1 MPGTKEIRSKI
12 ASVKSTQKITKAM
25 QMVATSKMRRAQE
38 RMRLARPYAQKMRN
52 VIGHLTEANPDYRH
66 PFLVT
71 REPKA
76 VGFIV
81 ISTDRGLAGA
91 LNANVFKQTL
101 LLMREWQ
108 GKGAQVSLCIIG
120 TKGLA
125 FFRRL
130 SVPILAN
137 VSHLGD
143 RPHVKDLIGTVKV
156 MLDAYRAGALD
167 RLLLVNAQFV
177 NTMTQR
183 AAVEQLLP
191 IEALDTEGLQEHW
204 DYIYEPEAAYILDGL
219 LMRYIESQVYR
230 AAVEN
235 VASEMAARMVAMK
248 AASDNAGK
256 LITELQLIYN
266 KARQAAITKRSE
278 EHTSELQSQ
287 SNLVCR
293 LLLEKKKK
301 KSKKRPHLSIEVQ
314 AAFNSIR

>member
-76 VGFIV
+76 VGIIV
-81 ISTDRGLAGA
+81 ISTDRGLAGG
-91 LNANVFKQTL
+91 LNANIFKQTL
-101 LLMREWQ
+101 FLMRDWQ
-108 GKGAQVSLCIIG
+108 SKGAQVSLCIIG
-120 TKGLA
+120 SKGLA

-130 SVPILAN
+130 GVPILAN
-137 VSHLGD
+137 VSGLGD

-156 MLDAYRAGALD
+156 MLDAYSSGELD
-167 RLLLVNAQFV
+167 RLFLVNAQFL
-177 NTMTQR
+177 NTMTQKPT
-183 AAVEQLLP
+183 VEQLLP
-191 IEALDTEGLQEHW
+191 IEAVDTEGLAEHW
-204 DYIYEPEAAYILDGL
+204 DYIYEPEAKLILDGL
-219 LMRYIESQVYR
+219 LIRYIESQVYR
-230 AAVEN
+230 GAVEN

-256 LITELQLIYN
+256 LIGELQLIYN
-266 KARQAAITKRSE
+266 KARQASITKELSE
-278 EHTSELQSQ
+278 I
-287 SNLVCR
+287 VGG
-293 LLLEKKKK
+293 
-301 KSKKRPHLSIEVQ
+301 
-314 AAFNSIR
+314 AAAV

>member
-12 ASVKSTQKITKAM
+12 VSVKNTQKITKAM

-38 RMRLARPYAQKMRN
+38 RMKLARPYAQRMRN

-71 REPKA
+71 REPKT
-76 VGFIV
+76 VGLIV

-91 LNANVFKQTL
+91 LNANVFRQTL

-108 GKGAQVSLCIIG
+108 GQGAQVSLCLIG
-120 TKGLA
+120 AKGLT

-130 SVPILAN
+130 GVPILAN

-156 MLDAYRAGALD
+156 MLDAYRAGELD

-183 AAVEQLLP
+183 PAVEQLLP

-230 AAVEN
+230 GAVEN
-235 VASEMAARMVAMK
+235 VASEMAARMVAMG

-266 KARQAAITKRSE
+266 KARQAAITKELSE
-278 EHTSELQSQ
+278 I
-287 SNLVCR
+287 VGG
-293 LLLEKKKK
+293 
-301 KSKKRPHLSIEVQ
+301 
-314 AAFNSIR
+314 AAAV

>member
-1 MPGTKEIRSKI
+1 VPGTKEIRAKI

-38 RMRLARPYAQKMRN
+38 RMKLARPYAKRMLE

-76 VGFIV
+76 VGIIV
-81 ISTDRGLAGA
+81 ISSDRGLAGA
-91 LNANVFKQTL
+91 LNANVFRETL
-101 LLMREWQ
+101 KLIREWQ
-108 GKGAQVSLCIIG
+108 GKGASVSLCLIG
-120 TKGLA
+120 TKALN

-130 SVPILAN
+130 SLPILAN
-137 VSHLGD
+137 VTHLGD
-143 RPHVKDLIGTVKV
+143 KPHVKDLIGTVKV
-156 MLDAYRAGALD
+156 MLDGYRKGELD

-177 NTMTQR
+177 NTMTQKP
-183 AAVEQLLP
+183 VTQQLLP

-204 DYIYEPEAAYILDGL
+204 DYIYEPDAAGILDGL

-248 AASDNAGK
+248 AATDNAGK
-256 LITELQLIYN
+256 LINELQLIYN
-266 KARQAAITKRSE
+266 KARQAAITKELSE
-278 EHTSELQSQ
+278 I
-287 SNLVCR
+287 VGG
-293 LLLEKKKK
+293 
-301 KSKKRPHLSIEVQ
+301 
-314 AAFNSIR
+314 AAAV

>member
-1 MPGTKEIRSKI
+1 VPGTKEIRAKI

-38 RMRLARPYAQKMRN
+38 RMKLARPYARRMLQ

-71 REPKA
+71 REPKS
-76 VGFIV
+76 VGIIV
-81 ISTDRGLAGA
+81 ISSDRGLAGA
-91 LNANVFKQTL
+91 LNANVFRQTL
-101 LLMREWQ
+101 HLMRDWQ
-108 GKGAQVSLCIIG
+108 SKGVSVKLCLIG
-120 TKGLA
+120 TKGLN

-137 VSHLGD
+137 VTHLGD
-143 RPHVKDLIGTVKV
+143 KPHVKDLIGTVKV
-156 MLDAYRAGALD
+156 MLDGYRGGELD

-177 NTMTQR
+177 NTMTQKP
-183 AAVEQLLP
+183 VTQQLLP

-204 DYIYEPEAAYILDGL
+204 DYIYEPDAAGILDGL

-256 LITELQLIYN
+256 LISELQLIYN
-266 KARQAAITKRSE
+266 KARQAAITKELSE
-278 EHTSELQSQ
+278 I
-287 SNLVCR
+287 VGG
-293 LLLEKKKK
+293 
-301 KSKKRPHLSIEVQ
+301 
-314 AAFNSIR
+314 AAAV